1 MAKKVV
7 FVDDS
12 KTVLASVEVAL
23 EEMAREGRITVQ
35 TFDSPVD
42 FLNLVQGGDFDYDL
56 MFVDINMPE
65 MTGIELVGH
74 VKQIDKYAQKPVLVL
89 TTESSDEM
97 KAQGKQLG
105 VTGWVQKPFSDA
117 KIVKAVEK
125 VLGV

>member
-1 MAKKVV
+1 MAKRVV

-12 KTVLASVEVAL
+12 RTVLASVEVAL
-23 EEMAREGRITVQ
+23 EDLSRAGIVSVQ
-35 TFDSPVD
+35 TFDSPVE
-42 FLNLVQGGDFDYDL
+42 FLNLVQSGEFDYDL

-74 VKQIDKYAQKPVLVL
+74 VKQIEKYAQKPVLVL

-97 KAQGKQLG
+97 KSEGKRLG

-117 KIVKAVEK
+117 KIVKAVQK